1 MAERDRGEKHPGPA
15 ELESF
20 LLGDLPPRQA
30 APVLAHLMRGCSACQ
45 ERMAPLASV
54 MFSSGRNLPDPAP
67 EVGAEY
73 DFPLFKAFATA
84 RRFAATLAKE
94 QAEDQAEA
102 GRPQEVPVSE
112 PAAPEVQWARDWA
125 RCETLLDRS
134 RALRHSD
141 PEGMVLLASLA
152 VSLSSQLDAGTGVPE
167 ALADLQARGWA
178 ELGNARRIA
187 NDPNGAEADLAQAL
201 RLASQGTGS
210 PLLLAQLMDYTAS
223 VYTAQRRFD
232 ESFRLL
238 DWVYA
243 INHGLGETHAAGR
256 ALISKG
262 IVAGYALASEESVRL
277 LAQGL
282 ALIDAH
288 RDPKLA
294 LAAVH
299 SLISFLVEA
308 GHLSLADRLL
318 LESRPLYNAHAERL
332 DVLKVLWL
340 EGRIASG
347 LGDEETAEMAYR
359 EVRAGYESVELPYD
373 AALASLDLAAIWL
386 QRGRTSEV
394 KDLVDETV
402 AIFRARNIRREAIAA
417 LLMLREALQKE
428 QATVALLRT
437 VASELQRL
445 EREPAR
451 SSGS

>member
-1 MAERDRGEKHPGPA
+1 MAERDHGEKHPGLA

-20 LLGDLPPRQA
+20 LLGDLAPRQA
-30 APVLAHLMRGCSACQ
+30 APVLAHLMRGCPACQ

-54 MFSSGRNLPDPAP
+54 MFSSGRNLPEPAP

-73 DFPLFKAFATA
+73 DFPLFRAFATA

-94 QAEDQAEA
+94 QAEVQGEA
-102 GRPQEVPVSE
+102 GSFLREVPTAEPSTAENVSI
-112 PAAPEVQWARDWA
+112 RDWQ
-125 RCETLLDRS
+125 RCEALIEHTRTLR
-134 RALRHSD
+134 RVD
-141 PEGMVLLASLA
+141 PEAMVLLATLA
-152 VSLSSQLDAGTGVPE
+152 VSLSRQLSPGTRG
-167 ALADLQARGWA
+167 AADLADLQARAWA

-187 NDPNGAEADLAQAL
+187 NDPNGAEADLMEAL
-201 RLASQGTGS
+201 QLAGQGTGD
-210 PLLLAQLMDYTAS
+210 PLLLSQLMDYTAS
-223 VYTAQRRFD
+223 VFTAQRRFD
-232 ESFRLL
+232 EAFRLL

-243 INHGLGETHAAGR
+243 ISSHLGEPHAAGR

-262 IVAGYALASEESVRL
+262 VSAGYALASEESVRL
-277 LAQGL
+277 LGQGL
-282 ALIDAH
+282 ALIDARH
-288 RDPKLA
+288 DPKLA
-294 LAAVH
+294 LVAVH
-299 SLISFLVEA
+299 SLIFFLVDA
-308 GHLSLADRLL
+308 GHLSLANLL
-318 LESRPLYNAHAERL
+318 LCESRPLYNAHAERL

-340 EGRIASG
+340 EGRIAEG
-347 LGDEETAEMAYR
+347 LGDEAMAEEAFQ
-359 EVRAGYESVELPYD
+359 EVRGGFEEFELPYD
-373 AALASLDLAAIWL
+373 AALVSLDLAAIWL

-451 SSGS
+451 QSA